1 MNVHVPPCCFLL
13 PARTK
18 HKIWDWIKEK
28 PDSRLQNFCTKFSN
42 LHVVPVDED
51 LIHFIP
57 CCLSIS
63 ISKVDSRGD
72 GCVTDSV
79 QGILSQCIY
88 VSNYH
93 VLHLKYLT
101 ILFVNCTS
109 IKLINRRENISSLR
123 RKPIGKKTKQSSKS
137 QR

>member
-1 MNVHVPPCCFLL
+1 M
-13 PARTK
+13 
-18 HKIWDWIKEK
+18 
-28 PDSRLQNFCTKFSN
+28 
-42 LHVVPVDED
+42 VPVDKD

-109 IKLINRRENISSLR
+109 IKLINKEENIFR
-123 RKPIGKKTKQSSKS
+123 FKKEANWEKNKTK
-137 QR
+137 